1 LQETKKP
8 LGFLS
13 IRNSRGVNGFGQD
26 RLTKKETAFRL
37 SLWCARRDLNSRL
50 PEHMELSKL
59 LFALNARLV
68 SNIPIFPSD
77 IFTLILLRV
86 PVRVKM
92 VCLFSLAK
100 QSHKIPSFP
109 TSTFYHR
116 TYSGF
121 LK

>member
-1 LQETKKP
+1 MQETKKP

-13 IRNSRGVNGFGQD
+13 IRNSREGNGFGQD

-37 SLWCARRDLNSRL
+37 SLWCARRDLNSRI
-50 PEHMELSKL
+50 PDYMEFLKL
-59 LFALNARLV
+59 LFTPNSGFV
-68 SNIPIFPSD
+68 SNIPIFPTD
-77 IFTLILLRV
+77 IVALILLRV

-92 VCLFSLAK
+92 VCLFSPAK